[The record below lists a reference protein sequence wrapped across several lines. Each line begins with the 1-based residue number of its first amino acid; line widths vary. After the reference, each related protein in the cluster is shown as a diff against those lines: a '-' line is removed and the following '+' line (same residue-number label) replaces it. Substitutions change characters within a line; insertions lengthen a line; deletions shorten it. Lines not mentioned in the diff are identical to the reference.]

1 MEKSL
6 DQLIE
11 HLLAE
16 IALCGH
22 SGMFFPVFRVWNRA
36 FHQRQR
42 PVRLWSNVR
51 ANGISTALGRMLDA
65 MMSFPGRCTH

>member
-16 IALCGH
+16 IAVCGPT
-22 SGMFFPVFRVWNRA
+22 GECVFP
-36 FHQRQR
+36 
-42 PVRLWSNVR
+42 
-51 ANGISTALGRMLDA
+51 STSPSSAY
-65 MMSFPGRCTH
+65 SCTLAVDRFESH